1 MKIKKQ
7 HLLIAVSVSF
17 VLFSGGFFLG
27 RSLTRPAV
35 VTGHRAPMVQTAL
48 PPEIVPSEPA
58 FPLNVNAA
66 SAGELDHLPG
76 IGEAIARRI
85 VEYREAN
92 GPFQGVSELL
102 NVEGIGPAKLEEI
115 LPYIETGG

>member
-17 VLFSGGFFLG
+17 VLFSCGFFLG

-35 VTGHRAPMVQTAL
+35 VTGRPAPLVQTTL
-48 PPEIVPSEPA
+48 PPELVPSEPA

-85 VEYREAN
+85 VEYRESC
-92 GPFQGVSELL
+92 GPFQEVTDLL
-102 NVEGIGPAKLEEI
+102 NVEGIGPSKLEEI